1 MIRVSDRGV
10 SLIKE
15 YEGFSAKPYVCSGG
29 KRTIGYGHTG
39 RGAQELGASITEPAA
54 LILLRIDIQKVEI
67 ELNSLIR
74 PPMRQG
80 QVDALISL
88 AFNIG
93 CEALRR
99 STLLR
104 KLNDNPDDPTLAD
117 EFRRWHFSNGVS
129 LKGLKRRR
137 EAEIA
142 LFLSR

>member
-15 YEGFSAKPYVCSGG
+15 FEGFSAKPYTCSGG

-39 RGAQELGASITEPAA
+39 RGAHELGAYVTEAAA

-74 PPMRQG
+74 SSLRQG

-88 AFNIG
+88 AFNVG

-104 KLNDNPDDPTLAD
+104 KLNDDPDDPTLGD
-117 EFRRWHFSNGVS
+117 EFRRWHYSNGVP
-129 LKGLKRRR
+129 LKGLMRRR
-137 EAEIA
+137 EAEVA
-142 LFLSR
+142 LFLSK